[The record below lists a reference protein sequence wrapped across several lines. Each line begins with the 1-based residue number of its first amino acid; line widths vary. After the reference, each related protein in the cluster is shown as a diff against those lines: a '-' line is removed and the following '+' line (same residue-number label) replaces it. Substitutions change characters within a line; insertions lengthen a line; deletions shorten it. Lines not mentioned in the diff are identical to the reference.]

1 MKIKNIL
8 FCLLAIVLCNNAFG
22 QNVTGTV
29 RDAESG
35 EVLVGAV
42 VFWDKTTVGAT
53 CNVDGKY
60 SVYRVKGYDML
71 IATYVGYAS
80 DTIKVENGVT
90 EVDFKLKAD
99 ARIEEVVVDGNLGNY
114 INHESV
120 LKGETISFAGFCK
133 MACCN
138 LAESFENST

>member
-8 FCLLAIVLCNNAFG
+8 FCLMASVLCANAWG

-29 RDAESG
+29 VDAETG

-60 SVYRVKGYDML
+60 AVYRVKGYDKL
-71 IATYVGYAS
+71 VASYVGYAN
-80 DTIKVENGVT
+80 DTIKVESGVSK
-90 EVDFKLKAD
+90 VDFKLKAD
-99 ARIEEVVVDGNLGNY
+99 TRIEEVVAKV
-114 INHESV
+114 
-120 LKGETISFAGFCK
+120 K
-133 MACCN
+133 
-138 LAESFENST
+138 